1 VSVVSVEERVV
12 LLYWSVAL
20 SVVMYLD
27 EALGCLVWAKLF
39 LTTNTRG
46 EATVS
51 RCKHEEQ
58 KKINNLFLL
67 ESIAY
72 AIS

>member
-1 VSVVSVEERVV
+1 MGEII
-12 LLYWSVAL
+12 
-20 SVVMYLD
+20 LD
-27 EALGCLVWAKLF
+27 A
-39 LTTNTRG
+39 NTRG